1 MVNNNYIISQIQQ
14 QIERLRIS
22 QMEKQLELK
31 EASTRRKILAL
42 RQQLQSGSKPP
53 ATAPEKR
60 SMSTSTM
67 SEAIPMSKSDQTV
80 LSSNTQKFHKTEM
93 ATSLNN
99 SPLQTPPTVQST
111 ISTSG
116 QGTRETYTL
125 HRSNS
130 KRTKE
135 SAHGPIEFSKVSPS
149 PVINRLTP
157 DSIIDPHNII
167 GNKQE
172 TKLHEKTVNQ
182 ESSPSPVT
190 TPSTK
195 TDVPRSR
202 SRQKLT
208 LPEEIK
214 ETEYM
219 SALQRQKARVS
230 RIRRCIVA
238 ATVIQRAWRDYTD
251 KK

>member
-1 MVNNNYIISQIQQ
+1 
-14 QIERLRIS
+14 
-22 QMEKQLELK
+22 MEKQLELK

-42 RQQLQSGSKPP
+42 KQQLQSSSKPP
-53 ATAPEKR
+53 ATAPER
-60 SMSTSTM
+60 QSTSTLATM
-67 SEAIPMSKSDQTV
+67 SKGIPPSKSDQTM
-80 LSSNTQKFHKTEM
+80 LSS
-93 ATSLNN
+93 SR
-99 SPLQTPPTVQST
+99 VQNIQSD
-111 ISTSG
+111 SDP
-116 QGTRETYTL
+116 
-125 HRSNS
+125 S
-130 KRTKE
+130 KRTKLPVT
-135 SAHGPIEFSKVSPS
+135 SPIEISKESPT

-157 DSIIDPHNII
+157 NRGIVTDSQNII
-167 GNKQE
+167 LNKQE
-172 TKLHEKTVNQ
+172 TKLCKKPAADQ
-182 ESSPSPVT
+182 DSSPPPQAPVT

-195 TDVPRSR
+195 TDTHDSR
-202 SRQKLT
+202 SRQKLM

>member
-1 MVNNNYIISQIQQ
+1 
-14 QIERLRIS
+14 
-22 QMEKQLELK
+22 MEKQLELK

-42 RQQLQSGSKPP
+42 KQQLQSGSKPP

-60 SMSTSTM
+60 SMSTSAM

-80 LSSNTQKFHKTEM
+80 LSSNIQKIHKTEM
-93 ATSLNN
+93 ATSLNY

-111 ISTSG
+111 ISTPG
-116 QGTRETYTL
+116 QGSNQSRETHTL
-125 HRSNS
+125 HRSDS
-130 KRTKE
+130 ERAKE
-135 SAHGPIEFSKVSPS
+135 SAHGPIEISKVSPS

-157 DSIIDPHNII
+157 DTSIIDPHNII